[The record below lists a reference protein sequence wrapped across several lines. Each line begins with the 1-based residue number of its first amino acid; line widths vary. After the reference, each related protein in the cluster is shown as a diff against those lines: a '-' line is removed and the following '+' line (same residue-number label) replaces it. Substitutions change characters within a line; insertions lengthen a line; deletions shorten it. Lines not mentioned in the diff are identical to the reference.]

1 MTATETVPDIDVWAW
16 TNEASPQ
23 LGTLLD
29 VKKAVLIHPPLR
41 VALEGEL
48 GAGSPDA
55 RVEGLARWMLAQY
68 HLAWEP
74 LQKATKQ
81 DDTVAFALA
90 ECCLKTQVAD
100 KDGVPMRRPDL
111 AADRLKGHPALNS
124 DPRVYA
130 LYVDALLFDHNLDGA
145 RDAMERA
152 PAGVRSG
159 ATGAYVD
166 GRLAEAD
173 GDYRTAKTCY
183 LKALENDPGHR
194 GALLRLA
201 YQHDLGG
208 DDEEAVE
215 YYKRLTALRPL
226 DVHAALNYGVLLEDQ
241 GEYQEAVQ
249 IYRRVLRAIPNH
261 ARARGYLRDAQ
272 ASLNMIFDEDVERRH
287 DRRNQLLRIPIS
299 DFELSVRARNCLSK
313 MGVETLGDLVIKT
326 EVELLAYKNF
336 GETSLSEIK
345 ILLDSRGLRL
355 GMDLNEDPIPDAP
368 PAQQKPL
375 PPIEVPP
382 GVDPALLNR
391 VLADLDLSVRCR
403 KALAQLKS
411 VTVGDIMRH
420 TENELLSL
428 KNFGATSLY
437 ELKAR
442 LAEFGVGL
450 RTT

>member
-16 TNEASPQ
+16 TRERSPD
-23 LGTLLD
+23 LGMLLD
-29 VKKAVLIHPPLR
+29 VKKAVLIHPQLR
-41 VALEGEL
+41 IALESEL
-48 GAGSPDA
+48 GAGSADA

-68 HLAWEP
+68 HRAWEP
-74 LQKATKQ
+74 LQQTQ
-81 DDTVAFALA
+81 DQDESVSFALA
-90 ECCLKTQVAD
+90 ECCLKGQVAENG
-100 KDGVPMRRPDL
+100 GVPMRRPDL
-111 AADRLKGHPALNS
+111 AADRLKTHSALNR

-130 LYVDALLFDHNLDGA
+130 LYVDALLFDHDLEGA
-145 RDAMERA
+145 QSALESA
-152 PAGVRSG
+152 PDDVKSG
-159 ATGAYVD
+159 ATGSYVE
-166 GRLAEAD
+166 GRVAESD

-183 LKALENDPGHR
+183 LKTLETDPGHR

-208 DDEEAVE
+208 DDEESME
-215 YYKRLTALRPL
+215 YYKRLAALRPL
-226 DVHAALNYGVLLEDQ
+226 DVHAALNYGVLLEDH
-241 GEYQEAVQ
+241 GEYEEAVK
-249 IYRRVLRAIPNH
+249 IYRRVLRALPNH
-261 ARARGYLRDAQ
+261 GRARGYLKDAQ

-313 MGVETLGDLVIKT
+313 MGVETLSDLVIKT
-326 EVELLAYKNF
+326 ESELLAYKNF

-382 GVDPALLNR
+382 GVDPATLNR

-403 KALAQLKS
+403 KALAQLKA

-428 KNFGATSLY
+428 KNFGSTSLN

-442 LAEFGVGL
+442 LTEFGVGL